1 MKFLLK
7 LFCPF
12 TRMCKRKNIKPPVYL
27 DTIEDKGGFF
37 LVRLKG
43 SLDMD
48 VLAGNRDKMTAVS
61 KEMNLDTKN
70 ILIDFENVT
79 HTDSS
84 TVAALL
90 GRFLDIQKVK
100 KRIAL
105 FNVPEEFRKLIE
117 ILRVEHNF
125 LIYDKELTAL
135 REFR

>member
-1 MKFLLK
+1 
-7 LFCPF
+7 
-12 TRMCKRKNIKPPVYL
+12 MCKRKNIKPPVYL